1 MDDTTRDESSPVEPD
16 SDAAQEPEHTDGR
29 RADAAPVREGTRDE
43 SSEVTAP
50 ALPSEPPAAPD
61 RAQEAAS
68 QIPAAAGGQPGER
81 WSRYRSHVRAVVP
94 LLLAGL
100 IGGGIV
106 AGITVIVGA
115 ADGDSTTT
123 VIREVSPSPAELT
136 SLDPQ
141 PPSSETD
148 AQPSADE
155 TRGLEPLSVQEIY
168 ELASPAVVQIT
179 TFIDRDGTGS
189 FEPLIPRR
197 GLGSGF
203 VIDKEGHIVTN
214 FHVIDGASSV
224 RVVFSDGD
232 GVLAKIVGSDP
243 STDIALL
250 RADLDGRALS
260 PLRLGDSDK
269 VKAGELAIAIGNPF
283 GLDRTVTAGIVSA
296 VQRQIRAA
304 GRFRIEG
311 VIQTDA
317 AINSGN
323 SGGPLLNELG
333 EVIGVNSQIVTD
345 GGTGNVGIGF
355 AVPVNTVKDVV
366 TQLLE
371 TGEVV
376 HAYLGVTVQSITE
389 ELHETVRL
397 PVDEG
402 VLVAHVEPGTS
413 AADAG
418 LRGGDRDITIDGN
431 TFTIG
436 GDIIT
441 EIDGEP
447 VSEASD
453 VVTAVSSRKPGDPL
467 ALGITRSDGT
477 TDSVIVELGR
487 RPSPSTG

>member
-29 RADAAPVREGTRDE
+29 RADAAPVREGIRDE

-68 QIPAAAGGQPGER
+68 QIPPAAGGQPGER
-81 WSRYRSHVRAVVP
+81 RSRYRSHVRAVVP

-100 IGGGIV
+100 IGGGIA

-141 PPSSETD
+141 PPASETD

-179 TFIDRDGTGS
+179 TSIDRDGTGS

-224 RVVFSDGD
+224 RVAFSDGD

-243 STDIALL
+243 VHRY
-250 RADLDGRALS
+250 RAAPGRSRRPRAL
-260 PLRLGDSDK
+260 
-269 VKAGELAIAIGNPF
+269 
-283 GLDRTVTAGIVSA
+283 
-296 VQRQIRAA
+296 AA
-304 GRFRIEG
+304 APRWI
-311 VIQTDA
+311 
-317 AINSGN
+317 
-323 SGGPLLNELG
+323 P
-333 EVIGVNSQIVTD
+333 
-345 GGTGNVGIGF
+345 
-355 AVPVNTVKDVV
+355 
-366 TQLLE
+366 
-371 TGEVV
+371 
-376 HAYLGVTVQSITE
+376 
-389 ELHETVRL
+389 
-397 PVDEG
+397 
-402 VLVAHVEPGTS
+402 
-413 AADAG
+413 
-418 LRGGDRDITIDGN
+418 
-431 TFTIG
+431 
-436 GDIIT
+436 
-441 EIDGEP
+441 
-447 VSEASD
+447 
-453 VVTAVSSRKPGDPL
+453 
-467 ALGITRSDGT
+467 TRS
-477 TDSVIVELGR
+477 
-487 RPSPSTG
+487 RPGSWLSPSGTRSVSTALSRPASSVPCSGRSERPAASGSRA